1 MVDLERNYLLSVCPG
16 RRVGM
21 RDEEGERR
29 LGQDGGGGGGVF
41 LGGGDRVRTSRSY
54 LGHPGA
60 T

>member
-29 LGQDGGGGGGVF
+29 LGQDGGGGGGC
-41 LGGGDRVRTSRSY
+41 L
-54 LGHPGA
+54 PGRRG
-60 T
+60 